1 MKQQNIPIFL
11 SSDDNYAPFLC
22 TTMYSILENTKSF
35 ISFYVLD
42 GGITEKSKKLINESL
57 KNFSN
62 YTIKY
67 VDMALFGLDRFP
79 NIRHYSLNT
88 FSRYFIPEIAPDL
101 GKVIYM
107 DVDIIVKGDIAE
119 LYSQE
124 LGEYPLA
131 AVLEDFYKGNYTAL
145 KEKVYPDYVG
155 NDVYFNAGVLLL
167 DVRKLVQNK
176 YSQKM
181 IDLTIKLQDKLC
193 CADQDVL
200 NILFENNFKILDYKY
215 NFMPDLFPLLKEKH
229 PEIKKVNPL
238 LIHYVVQK
246 PWKEVS
252 SMSRDF
258 NEILVKTAFQ
268 EIVKQKFGI
277 ITLVK
282 KYKLFGWLP
291 LLTTEEL

>member
-42 GGITEKSKKLINESL
+42 GGITGESKNLINESL

-67 VDMALFGLDRFP
+67 VDMALFGLERFP

-101 GKVIYM
+101 NKVIYM

-119 LYSQE
+119 LYNQE
-124 LGEYPLA
+124 LEKYPLA
-131 AVLEDFYKGNYTAL
+131 AVLEDFYAGNYTAL
-145 KEKVYPDYVG
+145 KEKIYPDYSG
-155 NDVYFNAGVLLL
+155 KDIYFNAGVLLF
-167 DVRKLVQNK
+167 DVRKFIQNK

-193 CADQDVL
+193 CPDQDVL

-215 NFMPDLFPLLKEKH
+215 NFMPDLFPLLQEKH
-229 PEIKKVNPL
+229 PEIQNIKPL
-238 LIHYVVQK
+238 IIHYVAQK

-252 SMSRDF
+252 SMSYDF

-268 EIVKQKFGI
+268 KIVKQKFGI

-291 LLTTEEL
+291 LLTTEEN